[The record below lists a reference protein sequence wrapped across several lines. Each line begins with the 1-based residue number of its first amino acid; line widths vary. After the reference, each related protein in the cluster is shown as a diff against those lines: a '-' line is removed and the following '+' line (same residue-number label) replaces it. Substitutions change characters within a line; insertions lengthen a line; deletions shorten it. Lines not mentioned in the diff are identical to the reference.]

1 MVLSMASAVAG
12 QCGSTLI
19 GRRGGGLL
27 LSSSN
32 STYNNGGRKLDF
44 LVPLPMQRS
53 AMIGVPLLILA
64 MAPKKKV
71 NKYDDNW
78 KKQWFGAGI
87 FLEGDEN
94 VDVDIVKKLEKNKVL
109 SGVEKAKLLSKADEL
124 GFSLS
129 SIEKMGLLSK
139 AEDLGLLSLAEKAA
153 SISPAA
159 MASVSLPLVVAAIA
173 TIVLI
178 PDDSSG
184 LIIAQNILAAFFAVS
199 AVGLF
204 GASIVLSGL
213 QE

>member
-1 MVLSMASAVAG
+1 M
-12 QCGSTLI
+12 
-19 GRRGGGLL
+19 
-27 LSSSN
+27 SSS
-32 STYNNGGRKLDF
+32 SSSYNNGGMKLD
-44 LVPLPMQRS
+44 LRVPLPMQGS
-53 AMIGVPLLILA
+53 AMIRAPLLILA

-87 FLEGDEN
+87 FLEGDEA
-94 VDVDIVKKLEKNKVL
+94 VDVDIVKKLEKKKVL
-109 SGVEKAKLLSKADEL
+109 SGVEKAGLLSKADEL

-139 AEDLGLLSLAEKAA
+139 AEDLGLLSLVEKAA

-178 PDDSSG
+178 PDDSAG
-184 LIIAQNILAAFFAVS
+184 LLIAQNVLAAVFAVS

-213 QE
+213 QEQE

>member
-1 MVLSMASAVAG
+1 MASAVAG
-12 QCGSTLI
+12 QCGSALI
-19 GRRGGGLL
+19 SRRGGLL
-27 LSSSN
+27 LSSSS
-32 STYNNGGRKLDF
+32 STYSNGGMKLE
-44 LVPLPMQRS
+44 LRVPLPMQGS
-53 AMIGVPLLILA
+53 AMIRGPQLILA

-78 KKQWFGAGI
+78 KKQWYGAGI
-87 FLEGDEN
+87 FLEGDET
-94 VDVDIVKKLEKNKVL
+94 VDVDIVKKLEKKKVL
-109 SGVEKAKLLSKADEL
+109 SGVEKAGLLSKADEL
-124 GFSLS
+124 GLSLS

-139 AEDLGLLSLAEKAA
+139 AEELGLLSLLEKAVG
-153 SISPAA
+153 ISPAA

-178 PDDSSG
+178 PDDSAG
-184 LIIAQNILAAFFAVS
+184 LLIGQNVLASIFAVS